1 MPDFSYP
8 DIVFKSLEAYDD
20 VSSFHST
27 EPELDDFLHDDA
39 LLKPDKPAIRYF
51 SCLLE
56 CRNCGILHFGQR
68 QHRCRSS
75 S

>member
-1 MPDFSYP
+1 MPDLSYP

-27 EPELDDFLHDDA
+27 EQELDDFLHDDA
-39 LLKPDKPAIRYF
+39 LLKPDKPAIRNF

-56 CRNCGILHFGQR
+56 
-68 QHRCRSS
+68 
-75 S
+75 